1 MTEAGNPPD
10 NSAARIAQL
19 RQEVDAIRQMVRK
32 RLDQLSTGIQAS
44 AALAQATEKFVIDR
58 WNTAIEE
65 RAVGLRSRLEA
76 CAAIVAVG
84 GSGRGDVAPYSDVDL
99 LFLHTTESP
108 QQFENCVAQVVR
120 DCWDAGL
127 KLGHS
132 VRTPQDTLR
141 TAKSDPQFATTL
153 VDARCLWGSQDVVD
167 RTLRLYQ
174 KSVLRNRRSQFIDAC
189 IVERDKE
196 RVTHGATVQQLEPD
210 VKRSLGGLRD
220 LHLIRWVGAAH
231 YGTSDIDS
239 LKLLGALSPDDARRL
254 TLAHE
259 YVTSV
264 RHRLHLAAGR
274 PQDVLTREDQL
285 RIAEQRGIPGTAGQR
300 PVERFMQ
307 EYFQHSMAI
316 AEIAARFVQRHRR
329 LPMAQRVVNF
339 VMSHR
344 VDDIYRVGPEFI
356 DIPRRLR
363 AKHCRTLEDIL
374 RLYVTA
380 GLHRVKLSSSLAEDV
395 KATAKNF
402 SDEPLSVEASRLFL
416 EFLSH
421 PGQLGHLMR
430 SLHDTGVLEAVLPAL
445 RHIRCLLQ
453 FNQYHSYTV
462 DEHTLRTIEAAE
474 SFLLDT
480 GPLGQA
486 YREIPHKELLH
497 LALLLHDAGK
507 GFEEDHSEVGRRLA
521 WEATQRLGLPEH
533 QRDLL
538 VFLVHRH
545 LLMATLAFRRDT
557 TDPEV
562 LLNFNYE
569 VGSPDALR
577 MLFVLTAADISAVGP
592 GVWNDWKGELLAALY
607 DRSMI
612 WLSGKS
618 YLFEEPTRL
627 QRTFADVQR
636 QLNPTPEEADVWRRR
651 LEMLPTHYLLATPP
665 ERIAAD
671 LVITQRLAESDIA
684 VESKYDSETRTVEYR
699 VFVHESV
706 SAGCFHKLTG
716 VLSAKRMEI
725 LSAQI
730 CTTTDGLVID
740 SYRVRDHDH
749 DGEVPDYRQTDVAK
763 SVQQALRGEL
773 DVEKLFESRSRFA
786 SNIAQGPVSNLPM
799 RVVIDNETSDKY
811 TILDVF
817 AHDRPGLLYR
827 IARTLFEWQL
837 SVVLAKISTHF
848 DQVVDVF
855 YITDSAGHKISDGER
870 LKQLRDGLAQQIRKF
885 EETHVLDPGQ

>member
-1 MTEAGNPPD
+1 MTETGGHPD
-10 NSAARIAQL
+10 DSAARILEL
-19 RQEVDAIRQMVRK
+19 RQQVDAMREIVRK
-32 RLDQLSTGIQAS
+32 RLDQNSTGIQA
-44 AALAQATEKFVIDR
+44 AAGLAQATEQFLIDR
-58 WNTAIEE
+58 WNEAIDQRATSLRKELEQSTA
-65 RAVGLRSRLEA
+65 L
-76 CAAIVAVG
+76 IVVG
-84 GSGRGDVAPYSDVDL
+84 GSGRGDIAPYSDVDL
-99 LFLHTTESP
+99 LFLHSPDSQQAFES
-108 QQFENCVAQVVR
+108 CVAQVVR

-132 VRTPQDTLR
+132 VRTPQDLLR
-141 TAKSDPQFATTL
+141 TAKADPQFATTL
-153 VDARCLWGSQDVVD
+153 VEARRLWGSEDLFN
-167 RTLRLYQ
+167 RTLRQYQ
-174 KSVLRNRRSQFIDAC
+174 HAVLKRRRRLFIDAC
-189 IVERDKE
+189 IAERDKE
-196 RVTHGATVQQLEPD
+196 RVSHGATVQQLEPD

-220 LHLIRWVGAAH
+220 LHLIRWIGAAR
-231 YGTSDIDS
+231 YGSSNIDS
-239 LKLLGALSPDDARRL
+239 LKLLGAFSPEDALRL

-259 YVTSV
+259 YITSV
-264 RHRLHLAAGR
+264 RIRLHLAAGR
-274 PQDVLTREDQL
+274 PQDVLTRDDQL

-316 AEIAARFVQRHRR
+316 AEIASRFAQQNRR
-329 LPMAQRVVNF
+329 LPVTQSVYNF

-356 DIPRRLR
+356 DVPRRLR
-363 AKHCRTLEDIL
+363 ARHCSTLEDIL
-374 RLYVTA
+374 RLYVSA
-380 GLHRVKLSSSLAEDV
+380 GLHRVKLSSGLTEHV
-395 KATAKNF
+395 KLVTRGFPDAL
-402 SDEPLSVEASRLFL
+402 LSAEASRLFL
-416 EFLSH
+416 EFLSN
-421 PGQLGHLMR
+421 PGQLGSLLR
-430 SLHDTGVLEAVLPAL
+430 SMHETGVLEVVLPVL

-474 SFLLDT
+474 SFLTADT
-480 GPLGQA
+480 PLGQA

-507 GFEEDHSEVGRRLA
+507 GYEEDHSEVGRRLA
-521 WEATQRLGLPEH
+521 WDAAQRLGLPEH

-577 MLFVLTAADISAVGP
+577 MLYVLTAADISAVGP
-592 GVWNDWKGELLAALY
+592 GVWNDWKAELLAALY

-627 QRTFADVQR
+627 RRTFADVQK
-636 QLNPTPEEADVWRRR
+636 QLHPAPEDAEQWQRR
-651 LEMLPTHYLLATPP
+651 LETLPTHYLLATPP

-671 LVITQRLAESDIA
+671 LVIAKRLTDADIEI
-684 VESKYDSETRTVEYR
+684 ESKYETETRTVEYR
-699 VFVHESV
+699 VIVHESV

-716 VLSAKRMEI
+716 VFSAKRMEI

-730 CTTTDGLVID
+730 CTTTDGIVID
-740 SYRVRDHDH
+740 SYRVRDYDH
-749 DGEVPDYRQTDVAK
+749 EGEVPLFRQTEVAK
-763 SVQQALRGEL
+763 LIRQALRGEL
-773 DVEKLFESRSRFA
+773 DVEKLFQTRSRFA
-786 SNIAQGPVSNLPM
+786 TNVVQGPVSNLPM

-827 IARTLFEWQL
+827 IAKTLFDWQL

-855 YITDSAGHKISDGER
+855 YVTDTNGRKISDGER
-870 LKQLRDGLAQQIRKF
+870 LKQLRDGLAGQISQF
-885 EETHVLDPGQ
+885 ENASKSS

>member
-1 MTEAGNPPD
+1 MTDAAVKAD
-10 NSAARIAQL
+10 DRAARIVWL
-19 RQEVDAIRQMVRK
+19 RQQVDAIRDSVRK
-32 RLDQLSTGIQAS
+32 RLDQSSTGIQA
-44 AALAQATEKFVIDR
+44 AASLAEATEAFLLER
-58 WNTAIEE
+58 WKDAIERLGLTSNTELERQTAI
-65 RAVGLRSRLEA
+65 VL
-76 CAAIVAVG
+76 VG
-84 GSGRGDVAPYSDVDL
+84 GSGRGDVAPFSDVDL
-99 LFLHTTESP
+99 LFLHAADGPSLY
-108 QQFENCVAQVVR
+108 NDCVAQVVR

-141 TAKSDPQFATTL
+141 MAKADAQFSTTL
-153 VDARCLWGSQDVVD
+153 VDARRLWGSEELVD
-167 RTLRLYQ
+167 RTLRNYH
-174 KSVLRNRRSQFIDAC
+174 STVLRARRRQFIETC
-189 IVERDKE
+189 IAERDKE
-196 RVTHGATVQQLEPD
+196 RVSHGATVQQLEPD

-220 LHLIRWVGAAH
+220 LHLIRWIGAAR
-231 YGTSDIDS
+231 YEASDINS
-239 LKLLGALSPDDARRL
+239 LKLLGALTPEDALRL

-259 YVTSV
+259 YILSV

-274 PQDVLTREDQL
+274 PQDVLTRDDQL

-316 AEIAARFVQRHRR
+316 AEIAGRFAERHRR
-329 LPMAQRVVNF
+329 LPVAQRVLDF

-363 AKHCRTLEDIL
+363 SRHCSTLEDVL
-374 RLYVTA
+374 RLYVSA
-380 GLHRVKLSSSLAEDV
+380 ALHCVKIAPGLMEHVKTVARTFPEG
-395 KATAKNF
+395 
-402 SDEPLSVEASRLFL
+402 PLSAEASRLFL
-416 EFLSH
+416 EFLSR
-421 PGQLGHLMR
+421 PGRLSSLVR
-430 SLHDTGVLEAVLPAL
+430 SLHDTGVLEVVLPAW

-474 SFLLDT
+474 SFLNDQ

-486 YREIPHKELLH
+486 YRAIPHKELLH

-521 WEATQRLGLPEH
+521 WDATQRLGLPEH

-577 MLFVLTAADISAVGP
+577 MLFVLTASDISAVGP
-592 GVWNDWKGELLAALY
+592 GVWNDWKAELLAALY

-618 YLFEEPTRL
+618 YLFEEPARL

-636 QLNPTPEEADVWRRR
+636 QLNPPPEEADGWRKR
-651 LEMLPTHYLLATPP
+651 LESLPTHYLLATLP

-671 LVITQRLAESDIA
+671 LVIAKRLGNADIE
-684 VESKYDSETRTVEYR
+684 VESQYDAETRTVEYR
-699 VFVHESV
+699 VIVHESV

-740 SYRVRDHDH
+740 SYRVRDYDH
-749 DGEVPDYRQTDVAK
+749 DGEVPEFRQAEVAK
-763 SVQQALRGEL
+763 LIRQALSGEL
-773 DVEKLFESRSRFA
+773 DVEKLFQTRSRFLPNA
-786 SNIAQGPVSNLPM
+786 VQGPVSNLPM
-799 RVVIDNETSDKY
+799 RVVVDNETSDKY

-855 YITDSAGHKISDGER
+855 YVTDSTGRKISDGDR
-870 LKQLRDGLAQQIRKF
+870 LKQLRDGLAAQILQF
-885 EETHVLDPGQ
+885 EQTSS